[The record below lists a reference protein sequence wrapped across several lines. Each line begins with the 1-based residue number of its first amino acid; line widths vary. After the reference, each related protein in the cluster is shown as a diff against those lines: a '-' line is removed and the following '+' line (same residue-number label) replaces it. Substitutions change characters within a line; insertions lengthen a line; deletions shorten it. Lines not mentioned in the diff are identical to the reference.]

1 MSQLTGW
8 LGKHRESLLVVVI
21 LVVALI
27 FGILNPTFFSAPHL
41 FGIARSSV
49 VLGIMAL
56 GVMTVLITN
65 GIDISVSA
73 TAVVSM
79 YLTTITLNAVGF
91 HGPVIVAILIGCAI
105 GALLGLINGILVSW
119 LKLPAMIVT
128 IGTLTLYRGGLLA
141 FVGTERIREL
151 PAQMAEFGQ
160 TQLFSIQAGDR
171 IASLHVT
178 VLILV
183 LLAIGLSLLLRRT
196 WYGRYLY
203 AIGDNE
209 EAARRMGIKP
219 DRLRVSA
226 FVISGLMAG
235 LGGIFYASMNR
246 AADPSTLVGFEMSV
260 LAAVVLGGASVTG
273 GRGTV
278 LGTMLGVLL
287 ITLVGNSLVLVG
299 IPSAWQQLFVGIF
312 LLFGVVAPAIR
323 DRRARLRRGL
333 VVAD

>member
-1 MSQLTGW
+1 M
-8 LGKHRESLLVVVI
+8 LLVVVL
-21 LVVALI
+21 LVISVL
-27 FGILNPTFFSAPHL
+27 FGLLNPSFFSAAHL
-41 FGIARSSV
+41 FGILRSSV

-73 TAVVSM
+73 TAVVAM
-79 YLTTITLNAVGF
+79 YVTTVTLNAVGF
-91 HGPVIVAILIGCAI
+91 HGTVLVAILLGCLI
-105 GALLGLINGILVSW
+105 GAVLGLVNGILVAW

-160 TQLFSIQAGDR
+160 LQLIQVSSGGR
-171 IASLHVT
+171 LASLHVS
-178 VLILV
+178 VLVWIV
-183 LLAIGLSLLLRRT
+183 LAIGLAVVLRDT
-196 WYGRYLY
+196 WWGRYLY
-203 AIGDNE
+203 AIGDNQ
-209 EAARRMGIKP
+209 EAASRMGVKP
-219 DRLRVSA
+219 DRIRISA
-226 FVISGLMAG
+226 FVLSGTMAG
-235 LGGIFYASMNR
+235 LAGIFYASMNR

-260 LAAVVLGGASVTG
+260 LAAVVLGGANVTG

-278 LGTMLGVLL
+278 LGTVLGVLL

-299 IPSAWQQLFVGIF
+299 IPSAWQQLFVGVF
-312 LLFGVVAPAIR
+312 LLFGVVMPAIR
-323 DRRARLRRGL
+323 DRRNRIRRGV